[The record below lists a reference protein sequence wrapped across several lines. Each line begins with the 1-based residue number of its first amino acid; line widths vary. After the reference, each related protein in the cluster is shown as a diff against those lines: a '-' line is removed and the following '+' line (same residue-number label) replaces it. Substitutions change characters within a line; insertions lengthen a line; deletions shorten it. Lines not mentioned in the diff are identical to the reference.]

1 MRKNKNK
8 PETVDTASVTETEE
22 IKVPKKEKKENRTD
36 RLSDHSHPRSRRSGS
51 ILFHGTSETDLHNQE
66 LSRKCSGNEL

>member
-22 IKVPKKEKKENRTD
+22 IKVPKKKKKKTG
-36 RLSDHSHPRSRRSGS
+36 LIVFLIILSRRSGS

>member
-22 IKVPKKEKKENRTD
+22 IKVPKKEK
-36 RLSDHSHPRSRRSGS
+36 
-51 ILFHGTSETDLHNQE
+51 
-66 LSRKCSGNEL
+66 RKPD

>member
-22 IKVPKKEKKENRTD
+22 IKVPKKK
-36 RLSDHSHPRSRRSGS
+36 
-51 ILFHGTSETDLHNQE
+51 TDLHNKE